1 MRNSLYLCIIDNG
14 FDIMAEA
21 DNTIKYEDAM
31 KQLEELVAKMENG
44 DIGIDALSENLKKA
58 QELIGL
64 CKDKLMKTE
73 EEIKQLQVT
82 SY

>member
-1 MRNSLYLCIIDNG
+1 
-14 FDIMAEA
+14 
-21 DNTIKYEDAM
+21 M